1 MKKRPSDAFFCFPKE
16 NICVC
21 KKKVVNLQ
29 PKLLTNVSMTNLWMI
44 LLIIAVVIFG
54 FWMIQYSQFRNEERK
69 RQFELKR
76 ESQKSVSPIR
86 LRAYERLALLLERTT
101 PEHMLMELKTKE
113 PMALSTWTV
122 PQLQQYLLQTLRLE
136 FDHNQSQQ
144 VYVSE
149 EVWALIVNARD
160 QMAVFIT
167 ALTAQ
172 LPNGADAMKY
182 ATTLLT
188 AYRSNGT
195 TPSDK
200 ALAALKEEAKG
211 LM

>member
-1 MKKRPSDAFFCFPKE
+1 MAA
-16 NICVC
+16 NILYIV
-21 KKKVVNLQ
+21 
-29 PKLLTNVSMTNLWMI
+29 LTV
-44 LLIIAVVIFG
+44 AVVIFG

-76 ESQKSVSPIR
+76 ESQKSISPIR

-113 PMALSTWTV
+113 PLALTTWTV
-122 PQLQQYLLQTLRLE
+122 PQLQQHLLQTIRLE

-149 EVWALIVNARD
+149 EVWTLIVNARD
-160 QMAVFIT
+160 QLAVFVTAIT
-167 ALTAQ
+167 TQ
-172 LPNGADAMKY
+172 LPPNADAMTY
-182 ATTLLT
+182 AKTLLT
-188 AYRSNGT
+188 AYMSNGT

-200 ALAALKEEAKG
+200 AMSALKEEAKT